1 MVCTS
6 RGVAKPTATD
16 LADKGCKK
24 RITLGNWPA
33 EVCLPPATPSPTPD
47 EAGDE
52 DGAVNPAAGNDD
64 VTTQVKKKAKIT
76 VEQSMSAVFANLLLA
91 LFVVH

>member
-1 MVCTS
+1 M
-6 RGVAKPTATD
+6 
-16 LADKGCKK
+16 
-24 RITLGNWPA
+24 TLGNWPA

-64 VTTQVKKKAKIT
+64 VTTQVKKKAKVT
-76 VEQSMSAVFANLLLA
+76 VEVWFNSELGRILSNCLT
-91 LFVVH
+91 FV